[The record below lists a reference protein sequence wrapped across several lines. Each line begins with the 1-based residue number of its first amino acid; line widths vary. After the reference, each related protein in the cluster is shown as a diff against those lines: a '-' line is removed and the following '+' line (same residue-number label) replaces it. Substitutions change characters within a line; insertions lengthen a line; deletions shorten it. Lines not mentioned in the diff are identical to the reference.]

1 MAEHSSRCGK
11 RALKPFGV
19 VWAVWKVQRS
29 GLLSGKCQFRSN
41 LGRVFLT
48 ALTADP
54 RVRKYGVGPHKP
66 RGYMTRK
73 LNLKIFA
80 ALLVLLLA
88 GTSVHAQAYLTQSVD
103 TTSLNNAVYDTLNGN
118 AGPFPFNN
126 LGVQATD
133 SLGLQVAASTSGATS
148 FVFPTFTPGQTIAA
162 NSTLNYAYNPI
173 WSGGS
178 IGSNA
183 GLSASASFNYNIGP
197 FSGSSSIF
205 DTALNTAANGNI
217 GGGATLTGGN
227 ANGTAVGP
235 GYNFGLTESAVLAS
249 ASVGVNVGVN
259 LQTAISY
266 TPTVQYGYY
275 SWVNTTGGY
284 SSSDVATF
292 NGVSSGPLTY
302 NFSSGLAAQAGSP
315 TFFVNIAPAVVVDLA
330 VTPTSIV
337 QLPISGYV
345 DVSAFGDT
353 LANETLP
360 LGTIS
365 AYTANY
371 NTWNDDMGFTGKY
384 YSLELTESN
393 SCGFNIAGCPVHF
406 TVDGSG
412 PLLGT
417 KINLPGGG
425 SSSNLT
431 GGGGTGSWDPNYSN
445 APLLPSVC
453 DPSTGT
459 CYASNDPNMPVGP
472 GTVTTTDTVAT
483 PEPATLPLLL
493 IGLVVLTLLAFR
505 KNFLR
510 THDRPMFLPQLQ

>member
-1 MAEHSSRCGK
+1 
-11 RALKPFGV
+11 
-19 VWAVWKVQRS
+19 
-29 GLLSGKCQFRSN
+29 
-41 LGRVFLT
+41 
-48 ALTADP
+48 
-54 RVRKYGVGPHKP
+54 
-66 RGYMTRK
+66 MTRK
-73 LNLKIFA
+73 LNVKMFG
-80 ALLVLLLA
+80 ALFVLLLA
-88 GTSVHAQAYLTQSVD
+88 GTSLHAQAYLTQTVD
-103 TTSLNNAVYDTLNGN
+103 TTSLNNAVYDTLNGK
-118 AGPFPFNN
+118 AGPFPFSN

-133 SLGLQVAASTSGATS
+133 SLGLQVAASTSGATT
-148 FVFPTFTPGQTIAA
+148 FVFPTYTPGQTFAA

-183 GLSASASFNYNIGP
+183 GLSANASFNYNIGP

-205 DTALNTAANGNI
+205 DTALNTSANGNI
-217 GGGATLTGGN
+217 GGGSTLTGGN
-227 ANGTAVGP
+227 ANGIATGP
-235 GYNFGLTESAVLAS
+235 SYNFGLSESAVFAS
-249 ASVGVNVGVN
+249 ASAGVNVGLN

-302 NFSSGLAAQAGSP
+302 NFNSNLAAQAGST
-315 TFFVNIAPAVVVDLA
+315 TFFVNFAPAVQVDLA
-330 VTPTSIV
+330 VTPTSTV
-337 QLPISGYV
+337 QLPLTGYV

-353 LANETLP
+353 LASETLP

-371 NTWNDDMGFTGKY
+371 DTWNDDMGFTGKY

-393 SCGFNIAGCPVHF
+393 SCGVHSDIFNCPVTF

-417 KINLPGGG
+417 KVNLPGGG

-431 GGGGTGSWDPNYSN
+431 GGGGIGSWDSNYSN
-445 APLLPSVC
+445 APLVPGVC

-459 CYASNDPNMPVGP
+459 CYASNDPNLPIGP

-483 PEPATLPLLL
+483 PEPSTTLLL
-493 IGLVVLTLLAFR
+493 VVGLFAISLCAFKKNLLG
-505 KNFLR
+505 
-510 THDRPMFLPQLQ
+510 TQI